1 MRIFVSVAMT
11 EIAVGAHGLTGG
23 ADHTNDEALIRRC
36 QEQDTEAFRW
46 LIERYQSRIYSY
58 VRRMLHSREEAE
70 DVTLEVF
77 VKAFRNIKRFNGRS
91 SMATWL
97 LAIATNLCVDRAR
110 HRRRRVD
117 AVSFDDFGPG
127 SMPEPRDST
136 WDPGAKAAVTDMG
149 CALEAAVGGLPNIH
163 RTVILLH
170 DVEGLDYREI
180 AELLEIP
187 LGTVKSRLFLARKRL
202 RRALDPYLNGDA
214 NE

>member
-1 MRIFVSVAMT
+1 MAN
-11 EIAVGAHGLTGG
+11 IAIGVHGLTGG

-58 VRRMLHSREEAE
+58 VRRMLISREETE

-97 LAIATNLCVDRAR
+97 LAIATNLCVDRMR
-110 HRRRRVD
+110 HKKRRVELT
-117 AVSFDDFGPG
+117 SFDDYSPG
-127 SMPEPRDST
+127 SLPEPSDAT
-136 WDPGAKAAVTDMG
+136 WDPGASAAASDLG
-149 CALEAAVGGLPNIH
+149 CALETAVSELPQLH

-170 DVEGLDYREI
+170 DVEGLDYRQI
-180 AELLEIP
+180 AELLQIP
-187 LGTVKSRLFLARKRL
+187 LGTVKSRLFLARRRL
-202 RRALDPYLNGDA
+202 RRALNPYLNGGD
-214 NE
+214 ND